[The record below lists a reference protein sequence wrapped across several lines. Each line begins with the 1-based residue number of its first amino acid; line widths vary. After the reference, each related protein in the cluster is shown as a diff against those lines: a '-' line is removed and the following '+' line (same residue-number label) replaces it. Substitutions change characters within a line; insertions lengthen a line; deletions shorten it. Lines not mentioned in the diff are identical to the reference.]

1 MYLDAL
7 VNIASAA
14 LAVTG
19 ALSIGDDGAFH
30 VWSGISFQV
39 SDCGLSRL
47 KRLPGAITKTSL
59 DGD

>member
-19 ALSIGDDGAFH
+19 ALGIGDSEAFY
-30 VWSGISFQV
+30 VWTGISFQV
-39 SDCGLSRL
+39 SDCGLCR
-47 KRLPGAITKTSL
+47 
-59 DGD
+59 

>member
-7 VNIASAA
+7 VNIAGAA

-19 ALSIGDDGAFH
+19 ALGIGDGGAFH

-39 SDCGLSRL
+39 SGCRLSR
-47 KRLPGAITKTSL
+47 
-59 DGD
+59 